1 MIDYKKLYGVSKV
14 KGETTFISYIKKK
27 DDLYQ
32 KLIYGFK
39 NNLVKSFDQEIIS
52 ELRKCYY
59 GIFSGLIYIFSID
72 TTFSNI
78 DNKAELLIWI
88 FKDKNIKLVK
98 GSTNSTR
105 NILFYEYGQGH
116 LDYNLWIE
124 VEEGNKTWVY
134 DLFSL
139 LKMEKDFYYKLE
151 EPMIEKIYLKDV
163 LDLNKDFSIFSN
175 QYDNLLYEMI
185 DKLKESLEDSPYKEL
200 LIPEIIRYKDN
211 ISKEKVKCKKFW

>member
-1 MIDYKKLYGVSKV
+1 M
-14 KGETTFISYIKKK
+14 
-27 DDLYQ
+27 
-32 KLIYGFK
+32 YGFK

-59 GIFSGLIYIFSID
+59 GVFSGLIYIFSTD

-78 DNKAELLIWI
+78 DNKVELLTWI

-139 LKMEKDFYYKLE
+139 LKINLE
-151 EPMIEKIYLKDV
+151 IKSSKSIEDSVKSATSPSFKSSSSPPILI
-163 LDLNKDFSIFSN
+163 LI
-175 QYDNLLYEMI
+175 NLLPIKPLVET
-185 DKLKESLEDSPYKEL
+185 LKILSDGMF
-200 LIPEIIRYKDN
+200 
-211 ISKEKVKCKKFW
+211 KFFGNFNNNFAL

>member
-39 NNLVKSFDQEIIS
+39 NNLVKSFDQETIS

-59 GIFSGLIYIFSID
+59 GIFSGLIYIFSTD

-163 LDLNKDFSIFSN
+163 LDLNKDFSIF
-175 QYDNLLYEMI
+175 
-185 DKLKESLEDSPYKEL
+185 
-200 LIPEIIRYKDN
+200 
-211 ISKEKVKCKKFW
+211 